1 MKFASSGRARNWAP
15 GAALLVSTSLVL
27 LLWQAAHLS
36 EMAKGT
42 LQRRPNL
49 ALPLRVQPWINAAP
63 QDTLVDAVAGAANER
78 AQSCRTAPN
87 LLLPLLRSSLVLR
100 SARTLLPERQ
110 GITLVTHTSM
120 DR

>member
-1 MKFASSGRARNWAP
+1 MKFASARRPRNWGS

-36 EMAKGT
+36 AMAKGT

-49 ALPLRVQPWINAAP
+49 VLRVQPWINAAP

-100 SARTLLPERQ
+100 SARTPLPERQ